1 MDYSS
6 GETDYGMPEMNIKL
20 NNFIYFP
27 GEIIKGNISLTSGNF
42 LEKGE
47 IIYSIYGEEK
57 IKELNNIECI
67 HLINIYYSSLQYPGL
82 INYSLI
88 KGIQIPF
95 EINLPSYVI
104 PSFEYSLYS
113 NNRQDRYGYIKYYL
127 KIEIPELDLICKQF
141 IVIRKAIT
149 KLNSPL
155 KFENEKDEKYFGLF
169 KKVRPLLIVSYDKNH
184 YYFNEEIGL
193 KICFNNNN
201 SIFNIKYIE
210 IKLIRNIIFK
220 LEDNYKDKKMKNI
233 IYNDELFYEKIYMYM
248 KMDSNDKNKE
258 IILNE
263 KIKLEEPECIFN
275 KYNIDYLNLGLR
287 DKSKL
292 IFFLPSL
299 DSTLFRCEYL
309 IKIEGIYDSTLPIQ
323 NILINMPISVYH
335 NSDEIKKEN
344 NDFNILNSHL
354 NLKERG
360 NNNADG
366 LFPQPNLNIQ
376 NKDNNENMNNILINN
391 NRNEDEN
398 EKEKEKEVNTF
409 RND

>member
-1 MDYSS
+1 M
-6 GETDYGMPEMNIKL
+6 
-20 NNFIYFP
+20 
-27 GEIIKGNISLTSGNF
+27 
-42 LEKGE
+42 
-47 IIYSIYGEEK
+47 
-57 IKELNNIECI
+57 
-67 HLINIYYSSLQYPGL
+67 
-82 INYSLI
+82 
-88 KGIQIPF
+88 
-95 EINLPSYVI
+95 
-104 PSFEYSLYS
+104 
-113 NNRQDRYGYIKYYL
+113 
-127 KIEIPELDLICKQF
+127 
-141 IVIRKAIT
+141 
-149 KLNSPL
+149 
-155 KFENEKDEKYFGLF
+155 
-169 KKVRPLLIVSYDKNH
+169 IVSYDKNH

-193 KICFNNNN
+193 EICFNNNN

>member
-1 MDYSS
+1 
-6 GETDYGMPEMNIKL
+6 
-20 NNFIYFP
+20 
-27 GEIIKGNISLTSGNF
+27 
-42 LEKGE
+42 
-47 IIYSIYGEEK
+47 
-57 IKELNNIECI
+57 
-67 HLINIYYSSLQYPGL
+67 
-82 INYSLI
+82 
-88 KGIQIPF
+88 
-95 EINLPSYVI
+95 
-104 PSFEYSLYS
+104 
-113 NNRQDRYGYIKYYL
+113 
-127 KIEIPELDLICKQF
+127 
-141 IVIRKAIT
+141 
-149 KLNSPL
+149 
-155 KFENEKDEKYFGLF
+155 
-169 KKVRPLLIVSYDKNH
+169 LIVSYDKNH

-220 LEDNYKDKKMKNI
+220 LEDNYKDKRMKDI
-233 IYNDELFYEKIYMYM
+233 IYNDELFYEKIDMYM
-248 KMDSNDKNKE
+248 KMDSKDKNKDN
-258 IILNE
+258 ILNK
-263 KIKLEEPECIFN
+263 KIKLEEPECLFN

-323 NILINMPISVYH
+323 NILFNMPISVYH
-335 NSDEIKKEN
+335 NSDEVKKEN
-344 NDFNILNSHL
+344 NYFNILNSHL

-366 LFPQPNLNIQ
+366 LFPQSNLNIQ

-398 EKEKEKEVNTF
+398 ENEKEKEVNTF

>member
-1 MDYSS
+1 MNSC
-6 GETDYGMPEMNIKL
+6 GETDYGMPKMNIKL
-20 NNFIYFP
+20 KNNIYFP
-27 GEIIKGNISLTSGNF
+27 GEIIKGNIYLTSGNF

-57 IKELNNIECI
+57 IKESNNIECKN
-67 HLINIYYSSLQYPGL
+67 LINVYYSSLQYPGL
-82 INYSLI
+82 IKYSLI
-88 KGIQIPF
+88 KGIHIPF
-95 EINLPSYVI
+95 EINLPSNAI

-113 NNRQDRYGYIKYYL
+113 NNRHDRYGYIKYYI

-141 IVIRKAIT
+141 IIIRKAIT

-169 KKVRPLLIVSYDKNH
+169 KKIRPLLVVSYDKNH
-184 YYFNEEIGL
+184 YYFNEEIDL

-201 SIFNIKYIE
+201 STFNIKFIQ
-210 IKLIRNIIFK
+210 IKLIRNIVFK
-220 LEDNYKDKKMKNI
+220 LKNSNKDKRMEDI
-233 IYNDELFYEKIYMYM
+233 IYNDELFDEKIDMHM
-248 KMDSNDKNKE
+248 KLDSNDKNKD
-258 IILNE
+258 IILNI
-263 KIKLEEPECIFN
+263 KMKLEEPESIFN

-335 NSDEIKKEN
+335 NSNEVKKEN

-354 NLKERG
+354 NLNEKE
-360 NNNADG
+360 NNNNIDG
-366 LFPQPNLNIQ
+366 LFHQPNLNIQ
-376 NKDNNENMNNILINN
+376 NEDNNENMNNIVVDN
-391 NRNEDEN
+391 NRNENEN
-398 EKEKEKEVNTF
+398 EKEVNTF